1 MKQYKSLKA
10 LSILVREKE
19 RKGGNLHEK
28 EELRRRLSSLRL
40 PSGLDAL
47 PGAVLHLEFS
57 GGRSSWKYGRERL
70 STAVLNTLR
79 MSFTMYDVYLATRTE
94 THFYFI
100 LFGKDGQEVT
110 LQPARVQEAVL
121 ANLGLSLDLAGLK
134 GLAEQLL
141 FNRELPLSLPY
152 SKSSYQ
158 MDSGAGDWEILQ
170 TSIGQG
176 QTLISPMH
184 NLLIMS
190 AIANDGVLMR
200 PYLIDRVENASGEL
214 VKEFR
219 PSEAAELMVPN
230 EAAALQE
237 LLIQVVN
244 EGTGSAL
251 KRDTY
256 QAAGKTGSA
265 EFETGKETHAW
276 FVGYAPA
283 EDPKIAVCVIV
294 EEGGSG
300 GGTAAP
306 IAAELMDAWLLG
318 E

>member
-1 MKQYKSLKA
+1 M
-10 LSILVREKE
+10 
-19 RKGGNLHEK
+19 
-28 EELRRRLSSLRL
+28 
-40 PSGLDAL
+40 
-47 PGAVLHLEFS
+47 
-57 GGRSSWKYGRERL
+57 
-70 STAVLNTLR
+70 
-79 MSFTMYDVYLATRTE
+79 
-94 THFYFI
+94 
-100 LFGKDGQEVT
+100 
-110 LQPARVQEAVL
+110 
-121 ANLGLSLDLAGLK
+121 
-134 GLAEQLL
+134 

-190 AIANDGVLMR
+190 AIANDGVLMK

-251 KRDTY
+251 KRDSY